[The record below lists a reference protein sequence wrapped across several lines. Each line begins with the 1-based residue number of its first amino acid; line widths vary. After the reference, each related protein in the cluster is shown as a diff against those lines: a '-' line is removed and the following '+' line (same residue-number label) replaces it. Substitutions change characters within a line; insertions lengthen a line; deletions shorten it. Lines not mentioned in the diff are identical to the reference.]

1 MKVLVEDHL
10 IKNFIKENNYSDA
23 AKRLFELQKE
33 QWSMLKAGFKS
44 LDTVRSKSFQFD
56 GYKIKA
62 QFNAGRMNSTSAKV
76 DPKSISE
83 RKCFLCSDN
92 LPEEQKG
99 ILYNNKYIILCNPF
113 PIFPEHFTLTYKEHQ
128 PQRIIDT
135 FSDML
140 DLSKD
145 LSKHYSVIYNG
156 PRCGASAP
164 DHLHF
169 QAGNK
174 FFMPIDDESHQLKN
188 EYGKEIFED
197 DTLSVFAIDDGLRKF
212 ISIESID
219 KELVVN
225 AFNKFYKT
233 YSKLMNVEQEPMI
246 NLVSFY
252 EEEYGWRV
260 IIFLRAKHRPA
271 VFFAEGDEKMLVSPA
286 AIDLGGVVI
295 FPREEDFNRITKEMI
310 AEIFKEVFVNDN
322 VMIKLV
328 KDLRLLR
335 FGNIQ

>member
-1 MKVLVEDHL
+1 MKILSEDQLIFNLVE
-10 IKNFIKENNYSDA
+10 ENNYSDA
-23 AKRLFELQKE
+23 TARLFEIQKE
-33 QWSMLKAGFKS
+33 HWPMLNAGFKS

-62 QFNAGRMNSTSAKV
+62 QFNSGRMTSTSAKV

-83 RKCFLCSDN
+83 RKCFLCQEN
-92 LPEEQKG
+92 LPAEQKG
-99 ILYNNKYIILCNPF
+99 ILYNDKYIILCNPF
-113 PIFPEHFTLTYKEHQ
+113 PIFHEHFTLTYKEHT
-128 PQRIIDT
+128 PQRITDT

-174 FFMPIDDESHQLKN
+174 FFMPIDDEFHQIKN
-188 EYGKEIFED
+188 EYGKVIYEND
-197 DTLSVFAIDDGLRKF
+197 DLSFYAIDDGMRKF
-212 ISIESID
+212 VSIESLDI
-219 KELVVN
+219 ELVVN
-225 AFNKFYKT
+225 TFNKFYKT
-233 YSKLMNVEQEPMI
+233 YSELMNEEQEPMI

-252 EEEYGWRV
+252 EEEYGWRI

-271 VFFAEGDEKMLVSPA
+271 VFFAEDESKMLVSPA
-286 AIDLGGVVI
+286 AIDLGGVCV

-310 AEIFKEVFVNDN
+310 ANIFQEVFVDEKKFIEIFK
-322 VMIKLV
+322 KL
-328 KDLRLLR
+328 
-335 FGNIQ
+335 IQSF

>member
-1 MKVLVEDHL
+1 MKILSDDQLIFNLVE
-10 IKNFIKENNYSDA
+10 ENNYSDA
-23 AKRLFELQKE
+23 TARLFEIQKE
-33 QWSMLKAGFKS
+33 HWSMLNAGFKS

-62 QFNAGRMNSTSAKV
+62 QFNAGRMTSTSAKV

-83 RKCFLCSDN
+83 RKCFLCVEN
-92 LPEEQKG
+92 LPAEQKG
-99 ILYNNKYIILCNPF
+99 ILYNDNYIILCNPF
-113 PIFPEHFTLTYKEHQ
+113 PIFPTHFTLTHKEHT

-174 FFMPIDDESHQLKN
+174 FFMTIDDEFHQIKN
-188 EYGKEIFED
+188 EYGKVIYEND
-197 DTLSVFAIDDGLRKF
+197 DLSFYAIDDGVRKF
-212 ISIESID
+212 VSIESLN

-225 AFNKFYKT
+225 TFNKFYKI
-233 YSKLMNVEQEPMI
+233 YSDLMNEEQEPMI

-271 VFFAEGDEKMLVSPA
+271 VFFAEDESKMLVSPA
-286 AIDLGGVVI
+286 AIDLGGVCV

-310 AEIFKEVFVNDN
+310 ADIFKEVFIDAGRLDL
-322 VMIKLV
+322 LV
-328 KDLRLLR
+328 KNLRL
-335 FGNIQ
+335 I

>member
-1 MKVLVEDHL
+1 MKILSDDHL
-10 IKNFIKENNYSDA
+10 VLNFVKENNYSNA
-23 AKRLFELQKE
+23 AKRLFEIQNE
-33 QWSMLKAGFKS
+33 EWPMLKTGVQSLTTIKS
-44 LDTVRSKSFQFD
+44 KPFQFD
-56 GYKIKA
+56 GLKINA
-62 QFNAGRMNSTSAKV
+62 QFNAGRMTSTSAKV
-76 DPKSISE
+76 DSKSISE
-83 RKCFLCSDN
+83 RKCFLCEKN
-92 LPEEQKG
+92 LPAEQKG

-113 PIFPEHFTLTYKEHQ
+113 PIFPTHFTLTHKEHQ
-128 PQRIIDT
+128 PQRILDT

-174 FFMPIDDESHQLKN
+174 YFMPIDDEFYQIKN
-188 EYGKEIFED
+188 EYGKMIFED
-197 DTLSVFAIDDGLRKF
+197 DDLSFYAINDGIRKF

-219 KELVVN
+219 KDLVIN
-225 AFNKFYKT
+225 TFNKFYKT
-233 YSKLMNVEQEPMI
+233 YSELMNENQEPLL

-271 VFFAEGDEKMLVSPA
+271 VFFAEGDDKMLVSPA
-286 AIDLGGVVI
+286 AIDLGGVCV
-295 FPREEDFNRITKEMI
+295 FPREEDFNRITKQKIE
-310 AEIFKEVFVNDN
+310 EIFKEVFVDEQELE
-322 VMIKLV
+322 V
-328 KDLRLLR
+328 LLR
-335 FGNIQ
+335 SLKKIF

>member
-1 MKVLVEDHL
+1 MKILSEDQLIFNLVE
-10 IKNFIKENNYSDA
+10 ENNYSDA
-23 AKRLFELQKE
+23 TARLFEIQKE
-33 QWSMLKAGFKS
+33 HWPMLNAGFKS

-62 QFNAGRMNSTSAKV
+62 QFNAGRMTSTSAKV

-83 RKCFLCSDN
+83 RKCFLCVEN
-92 LPEEQKG
+92 LPAEQKG
-99 ILYNNKYIILCNPF
+99 ILYNDKYILLCNPF
-113 PIFPEHFTLTYKEHQ
+113 PIFPEHFTLTYKEHT

-174 FFMPIDDESHQLKN
+174 FYMPIDDEFHQIKN
-188 EYGKEIFED
+188 EYGKVIYEND
-197 DTLSVFAIDDGLRKF
+197 DLSFYAIDDGMRKF
-212 ISIESID
+212 VSIESLD

-225 AFNKFYKT
+225 TFNKFYKT
-233 YSKLMNVEQEPMI
+233 YSELMNEKQEPMI

-252 EEEYGWRV
+252 EAEYGWRV

-271 VFFAEGDEKMLVSPA
+271 VFFAEDESKMLVSPA
-286 AIDLGGVVI
+286 AIDLGGVCV

-310 AEIFKEVFVNDN
+310 VDIFQEVFVDEKKFIEIFK
-322 VMIKLV
+322 KL
-328 KDLRLLR
+328 
-335 FGNIQ
+335 IQSF

>member
-1 MKVLVEDHL
+1 MKILSADKTILSL
-10 IKNFIKENNYSDA
+10 INENNFSDA
-23 AKRLFELQKE
+23 AKRLFEIQKE
-33 QWSMLKAGFKS
+33 DWQMLRVGVQS
-44 LDTVRSKSFQFD
+44 LETVKSKSFQFD
-56 GYKIKA
+56 GFKIKA
-62 QFNAGRMNSTSAKV
+62 QFNAGRIISTSAKV

-83 RKCFLCSDN
+83 RKCFLCIEN
-92 LPEEQKG
+92 LPDEQKG
-99 ILYNNKYIILCNPF
+99 ILYNNNYIILCNPF
-113 PIFPEHFTLTYKEHQ
+113 PIFPTHFTLTHKEHQ

-174 FFMPIDDESHQLKN
+174 FFMPIDDEFHQIKN
-188 EYGKEIFED
+188 EFGKEIFED
-197 DTLSVFAIDDGLRKF
+197 DNLSVFAIDDSLRKF

-219 KELVVN
+219 KKLVVS
-225 AFNKFYKT
+225 AFNNFYKL
-233 YSKLMNVEQEPMI
+233 YSELMNEEQEPLI
-246 NLVSFY
+246 NLISFY

-271 VFFAEGDEKMLVSPA
+271 VFFAEDETKMLVSPA
-286 AIDLGGVVI
+286 AIDLGGVCV
-295 FPREEDFNRITKEMI
+295 FPREKDFNRITKEQI
-310 AEIFKEVFVNDN
+310 ESIFKEVFVDEE
-322 VMIKLV
+322 ILKALLDKL
-328 KDLRLLR
+328 KQS
-335 FGNIQ
+335 F

>member
-1 MKVLVEDHL
+1 MKILSDDHL
-10 IKNFIKENNYSDA
+10 VLNFVKENNYSNA
-23 AKRLFELQKE
+23 AKRLFEIQNE
-33 QWSMLKAGFKS
+33 EWPMLKTGVQS
-44 LDTVRSKSFQFD
+44 LTTIKSKSFQFD
-56 GYKIKA
+56 GLKIKA
-62 QFNAGRMNSTSAKV
+62 QFNAGRITSTSAKV

-83 RKCFLCSDN
+83 RKCFLCEKN
-92 LPEEQKG
+92 LPAEQKG

-113 PIFPEHFTLTYKEHQ
+113 PIFPTHFTLTHKEHQ
-128 PQRIIDT
+128 PQRILDT

-174 FFMPIDDESHQLKN
+174 YFMPIDDEFHQIKN
-188 EYGKEIFED
+188 EYGKMIFEND
-197 DTLSVFAIDDGLRKF
+197 DLSFYAINDGLRKF
-212 ISIESID
+212 ISIESLD
-219 KELVVN
+219 KEVIIKS
-225 AFNKFYKT
+225 FNKFYKI
-233 YSKLMNVEQEPMI
+233 YAELMNENQEPLL

-286 AIDLGGVVI
+286 AIDLSGVCV
-295 FPREEDFNRITKEMI
+295 FPREEDFNRITKQKIE
-310 AEIFKEVFVNDN
+310 EIFKEVFVDEQ
-322 VMIKLV
+322 KLDELFRSL
-328 KDLRLLR
+328 KEI
-335 FGNIQ
+335 F

>member
-1 MKVLVEDHL
+1 MEVLTNDFQ
-10 IKNFIKENNYSDA
+10 IKNYLDNNNFADA
-23 AKRLFELQKE
+23 AKRLFEIQSVE
-33 QWSMLKAGFKS
+33 WHMLKAGFQS
-44 LDTVRSKSFQFD
+44 LETVKSKSFQFG

-62 QFNAGRMNSTSAKV
+62 QFNAGRITSTSAKV

-83 RKCFLCSDN
+83 RKCFLCIEN
-92 LPEEQKG
+92 LPAEQRG
-99 ILYNNKYIILCNPF
+99 VLFNHNYIILCNPF
-113 PIFPEHFTLTYKEHQ
+113 PIFPTHFTITNKKHQ

-145 LSKHYSVIYNG
+145 LSKHYTVIYNG

-174 FFMPIDDESHQLKN
+174 FFMPIDDEFHQIKN

-197 DTLSVFAIDDGLRKF
+197 DNLSVFAVDDGVRKF
-212 ISIESID
+212 ISIESLD

-225 AFNKFYKT
+225 TFNKFYKT
-233 YSKLMNVEQEPMI
+233 YSGLMNEEKEPMI
-246 NLVSFY
+246 NLVSFF

-271 VFFAEGDEKMLVSPA
+271 VFFAEDESKMLVSPA
-286 AIDLGGVVI
+286 AIDLGGVCV
-295 FPREEDFNRITKEMI
+295 FPREEDFNRITKEEI
-310 AEIFKEVFVNDN
+310 AEIFKEVFVSEE
-322 VMIKLV
+322 VLKKLIAIL
-328 KDLRLLR
+328 K
-335 FGNIQ
+335 N